1 MHGHALHHRN
11 TTDLHSNT
19 TNQLSHNTYTSQ
31 QVRTCEGA
39 RGGSLAAEG
48 PADLL
53 VVAAGFFPVFFVGPA
68 GFCLAGDVAS
78 VDSALH
84 TWRQIA

>member
-1 MHGHALHHRN
+1 MHHRN

-31 QVRTCEGA
+31 RIRTCEGA
-39 RGGSLAAEG
+39 GGGSLAPLG

-53 VVAAGFFPVFFVGPA
+53 GVAAGFFFPVVFDGPA

-84 TWRQIA
+84 TWRQIS